1 MKALTFTSF
10 IAARTQVAIMHQMG
24 FMHAR
29 VLPTQSHVYTVVQS

>member
-24 FMHAR
+24 LVAR
-29 VLPTQSHVYTVVQS
+29 VVSTQPHVYMVVKS